1 MIDPAGSLP
10 PGKRQAN
17 EQTNKQSNWRSSIKH
32 RFHHRAA
39 KDAENSP
46 VKNNPDYP

>member
-1 MIDPAGSLP
+1 VVGAVHEMIDPAGSLP

-32 RFHHRAA
+32 RFHRRAA
-39 KDAENSP
+39 RLHGCRS
-46 VKNNPDYP
+46 